1 MGKMCRKSG
10 PEANS
15 ILLCILGE
23 YVEIQSMYSTNL
35 WKLDILK
42 KDYWK
47 SSKNLTS
54 FLFLNLVSFYEDYE
68 KQKGHGANYHL
79 FSDYQICSEVSFC

>member
-42 KDYWK
+42 KDY
-47 SSKNLTS
+47 
-54 FLFLNLVSFYEDYE
+54 
-68 KQKGHGANYHL
+68 
-79 FSDYQICSEVSFC
+79 